1 MVFKGATGN
10 ANNKQEFE
18 MKPHIVYPMD
28 GGTALITF
36 EEEVGEFLRFAIY
49 LRLLKGSRWLDLI
62 FNRNIK
68 KCA

>member
-36 EEEVGEFLRFAIY
+36 EEEVGEFLPARHW
-49 LRLLKGSRWLDLI
+49 RGSDLSAFVKREQVI
-62 FNRNIK
+62 RSYF
-68 KCA
+68 

>member
-36 EEEVGEFLRFAIY
+36 EEEVGEFVSFCQHWRGLDISAFV
-49 LRLLKGSRWLDLI
+49 KGTR
-62 FNRNIK
+62 
-68 KCA
+68 